1 MNPWKLIMD
10 RVVVSRKEDEVFYA
24 VALDE
29 FRSGQVRPGL
39 MAKALAESG
48 GDEQRAKSAYIKLLA
63 TAIRDDHYLAQ
74 RAQEKLLKES
84 ERMVEEKRRSQD
96 REVAL
101 TAKGVAGHEEK
112 AKKSSGDSWWVVYVI
127 VAIVFGGWSQ
137 LKDDGPAS
145 RITQSSKPPVRSA
158 PADSS
163 YDALLT
169 SYERRFPQINPD
181 SPLFNKPLTDQIKA
195 GMNAYRFSGKTLE
208 EALRLA
214 VGDFMEPSK
223 ASRSAATTQ
232 APPVNVTSHTGRC
245 EFKAVMT
252 DAGYRACGITPPA
265 VR

>member
-48 GDEQRAKSAYIKLLA
+48 GDEQRAKSVYIKLLV
-63 TAIRDDHYLAQ
+63 TAIRDDHYLTQ
-74 RAQEKLLKES
+74 RTQERLLRES
-84 ERMVEEKRRSQD
+84 QRMVEEKRRSQD

-101 TAKGVAGHEEK
+101 TAKSVAGHEEK
-112 AKKSSGDSWWVVYVI
+112 AKNSGDSWWVVYVV
-127 VAIVFGGWSQ
+127 VAILFGGCLQ
-137 LKDDGPAS
+137 FKDDESAS
-145 RITQSSKPPVRSA
+145 RITQSSEPPVQSA
-158 PADSS
+158 SADSS
-163 YDALLT
+163 YHALVT

-181 SPLFNKPLTDQIKA
+181 SPLFNKLLTDQIKA

-223 ASRSAATTQ
+223 ASRPAATTQ
-232 APPVNVTSHTGRC
+232 APPANVTSRTGRC